1 MAFLFNG
8 SRPMKSFPAIALFF
22 FAIVAALAADVTPE
36 ESWEVESLNQILP
49 GTVRGDVV
57 IDSAAGTATGTNG
70 VFIQYRSSAY
80 GDVVLMADSVFVNT
94 KTYEAE
100 ADGNVRIESGDLL
113 WVGDHIHYNFKTHQM
128 QSEQFR
134 TGKSPIFAGGTQLT
148 GDTSNRVYYAR
159 DAFFTTDDSANPV
172 FKIRA
177 SRIRIVPG
185 KTVEMWNAVPYA
197 AGVPVFYFPYYK
209 RNIGYHANN
218 FLVIPGYSSRYGA
231 YFLSTYRWYLG
242 DVADGKI
249 HADYRAKRGPGAG
262 PDANLHLG
270 QWGDATI
277 KYYYQHDNR
286 PDYSTN
292 VFPQFGAM
300 PDNRQRFYL
309 GWQATPAT
317 NLNLKA
323 QVNYQSD
330 PLFLHDF
337 FPGEYTDNPQPNT
350 FIEANKY
357 WDNWSLDALTTPRIN
372 SFYDQV
378 ERLPDVKLTGYRQEV
393 LDTPVYYD
401 SESSVGWYRDYN
413 SYASSNTNG
422 LYAGT
427 NGFYAATGARA
438 DTYHQFTL
446 PWTFFNWLNVTPRV
460 GGRLTYYS
468 SQSYNSVNYTNG
480 QPNSDV
486 YREVFNTGVGT
497 SFKASQLWTDAT
509 NSFWQVDGLRH
520 IIEPSANYVF
530 VPNPS
535 TPLTEL
541 PQFDG
546 NVPSLMLL
554 PVQFPDYNNI
564 DSVDSQNVVRFGLRN
579 VLQTKR
585 DGQLEDLVNW
595 NMLLDWRLDPQAN
608 QSSLNDLYSQFV
620 LRPRTWLTLES
631 QLRYDIDRGDL
642 NMAFHQV
649 TFSPNDRWSWGIG
662 HWYLRGGTW
671 GDYDWNANDYIT
683 STLFYRM
690 SDNWGVRATHNYN
703 SETGRLQEQF
713 YTLYR
718 DMRSWTAALTFRIED
733 SVGCQED
740 YTIAFSISLKA
751 NPSTQVGEDTVTR
764 RYLLGE

>member
-1 MAFLFNG
+1 VALLFNG
-8 SRPMKSFPAIALFF
+8 PRLMKSFPAIVLFF
-22 FAIVAALAADVTPE
+22 FAIAAAFAAAGPSE
-36 ESWEVESLNQILP
+36 ESWEVESLNRVLP
-49 GTVRGDVV
+49 GSVEGGIYFDY
-57 IDSAAGTATGTNG
+57 AAGTAMGTNG
-70 VFIQYRSSAY
+70 VFIHY
-80 GDVVLMADSVFVNT
+80 GSTVLTADSVFVNT
-94 KTYEAE
+94 KTGDAE
-100 ADGNVRIESGDLL
+100 ADGNVRIESGDML

-128 QSEQFR
+128 RSEQFR

-148 GDTSNRVYYAR
+148 GDTSNRVYNASN
-159 DAFFTTDDSANPV
+159 AFFTTDDSSTPV

-177 SRIRIVPG
+177 SRIKIVPG
-185 KTVEMWNAVPYA
+185 KSVQMWNAVPYA
-197 AGVPVFYFPYYK
+197 AGVPLFYLPYYH
-209 RNIGYHANN
+209 RDISAQANN
-218 FLVIPGYSSRYGA
+218 FTFIPGYRSRYGA
-231 YFLSTYRWYLG
+231 YFLTTYRWYLG
-242 DVADGKI
+242 DVADGRI

-277 KYYYQHDNR
+277 KYYYQNDSR
-286 PDYSTN
+286 PNYSTN
-292 VFPQFGAM
+292 VFPQYGSM
-300 PDNRQRFYL
+300 PENRQRFYL

-323 QVNYQSD
+323 QINYQSD

-337 FPGEYTDNPQPNT
+337 FENDYTANPQPNT

-378 ERLPDVKLTGYRQEV
+378 ERLPDVKLTGYRQQV

-401 SESSVGWYRDYN
+401 SESSVGWYRSFDTY
-413 SYASSNTNG
+413 TNG
-422 LYAGT
+422 LYPGT
-427 NGFYAATGARA
+427 NGFYAASAARA

-468 SQSYNSVNYTNG
+468 GQSYNSLNATNG
-480 QPNSDV
+480 MPNDDV

-497 SFKASQLWTDAT
+497 SFKASQLWSDAT

-530 VPNPS
+530 VPDPS
-535 TPLTEL
+535 TPPAEL

-546 NVPSLMLL
+546 SMPSLMLL

-564 DSVDSQNVVRFGLRN
+564 DSIDTQNAIRFGLRN

-595 NMLLDWRLDPQAN
+595 NMLLDWRLDPKSD

-620 LRPRTWLTLES
+620 VRPRTWLALES
-631 QLRYDIDRGDL
+631 QVRYDIDRGDL
-642 NMAFHQV
+642 NMSFHQV

-662 HWYLRGGTW
+662 HWYLREGTW
-671 GDYDWNANDYIT
+671 GDYTWNGNDYIT

-690 SDNWGVRATHNYN
+690 NDNWGVRATHNFN

-718 DMRSWTAALTFRIED
+718 DLRSWTAAITFRIED
-733 SVGCQED
+733 NVGSQED
-740 YTIAFSISLKA
+740 FTIAFSISLKA
-751 NPSTQVGEDTVTR
+751 SPSTHVGEDTVAR
-764 RYLLGE
+764 DHLVGE

>member
-1 MAFLFNG
+1 
-8 SRPMKSFPAIALFF
+8 MKLFPAIALFF
-22 FAIVAALAADVTPE
+22 FVIAAAFAAGAPSE
-36 ESWEVESLNQILP
+36 ESWEVESLNRVLP
-49 GTVRGDVV
+49 GVAEGQVFYDL
-57 IDSAAGTATGTNG
+57 AAGTATGTNG
-70 VFIQYRSSAY
+70 VFIHYGSPVY
-80 GDVVLMADSVFVNT
+80 GDAVLTADNVFVNT
-94 KTYEAE
+94 KTGDAD

-113 WVGDHIHYNFKTHQM
+113 WVGDHIHYNFKTRQM
-128 QSEQFR
+128 RSEQFR
-134 TGKSPIFAGGTQLT
+134 TGKLPVFAGGTQLT
-148 GDTSNRVYYAR
+148 GDGSNRVYTAR
-159 DAFFTTDDSANPV
+159 SAFFTTDDAADPAY
-172 FKIRA
+172 KIRA
-177 SRIRIVPG
+177 SRIKIIPG
-185 KTVEMWNAVPYA
+185 KSVQMWNAVAYVD
-197 AGVPVFYFPYYK
+197 GVPVFYYPYYHRDISSK
-209 RNIGYHANN
+209 ANN
-218 FLVIPGYSSRYGA
+218 FMFIPGYRSRYGA
-231 YFLSTYRWYLG
+231 YVLSTYRWYLG
-242 DVADGKI
+242 DLADGII

-262 PDANLHLG
+262 PDVNLHLG

-277 KYYYQHDNR
+277 KYYYQHDSR

-292 VFPQFGAM
+292 AFPQFG
-300 PDNRQRFYL
+300 PIPENRQRFYL

-323 QVNYQSD
+323 LVNYQSD

-337 FPGEYTDNPQPNT
+337 FEGDYRANPQPNT
-350 FIEANKY
+350 FVEANKY
-357 WDNWSLDALTTPRIN
+357 WDNWSLDALTTPRVN

-401 SESSVGWYRDYN
+401 SESSVGWYRDYD

-427 NGFYAATGARA
+427 NGFYAASAARA

-468 SQSYNSVNYTNG
+468 SQSYNSVNVTNG
-480 QPNSDV
+480 LPSSDV

-497 SFKASQLWTDAT
+497 SFKASQLWSDAT

-530 VPNPS
+530 VPDPS
-535 TPLTEL
+535 TPPAAL

-546 NVPSLMLL
+546 QQPSLMLQ
-554 PVQFPDYNNI
+554 PVDFPDYNSI
-564 DSVDSQNVVRFGLRN
+564 DSIDTQNVIRFGLRN

-595 NMLLDWRLDPQAN
+595 NMLLDWRLDPKSD

-620 LRPRTWLTLES
+620 VRPRTWLTLES
-631 QLRYDIDRGDL
+631 QVRYDIDRGDL
-642 NMAFHQV
+642 NMSFHQV

-662 HWYLRGGTW
+662 HWYLREGTW
-671 GDYDWNANDYIT
+671 GDYTWNGNDYIT

-690 SDNWGVRATHNYN
+690 SDNWGVRAVHDFN
-703 SETGRLQEQF
+703 SETGRLQEQS

-718 DMRSWTAALTFRIED
+718 DLRSWTAALTFRVED
-733 SVGCQED
+733 DVGSSQD
-740 YTIAFSISLKA
+740 FTIAFSLSLKA
-751 NPSTQVGEDTVTR
+751 SPSTQVGEDTANPHRIV
-764 RYLLGE
+764 GE